1 MEHRATT
8 MSLFYGVL
16 SFAIACASPHD
27 KPISLSSVSTVF
39 LQVILGVPLFLL
51 PAGVHLKANIV
62 HANLLFNIAHVQTS
76 ITGTHLAPHGH
87 ATNLTIVFSTE

>member
-1 MEHRATT
+1 

-51 PAGVHLKANIV
+51 PAGVHLKANIM